1 MIATY
6 HQVLSKPIH
15 QLNQMELAL
24 RDRIQEI
31 YGIDLE
37 KFALYAK
44 LAVELDDTGSLG
56 AIRVKI

>member
-1 MIATY
+1 
-6 HQVLSKPIH
+6 
-15 QLNQMELAL
+15 MELAL